1 MIQTLAVLGPGL
13 LGASLMWAA
22 KARGVAARV
31 VAWSRRAE
39 SRQACAEQPWCDE
52 VFETAH
58 VCAGE
63 ADVVVLAVPVAHI
76 VPLIG
81 EIAPALKPGALVT
94 DVGSTKRSICR
105 AAHELMPAGAHFVG
119 AHPMAGSEKT
129 GLAHASPL
137 LFEGRTCAVTPLEGT
152 DPTALAMITKF
163 WEQLGMRVYA
173 CSPACHDTVVA
184 HTSHLPHLLAS
195 SLCEML
201 SRQDPDWPPLHGAGL
216 RDTTR
221 IAAGDP
227 QLWQAIVQENRKEIL
242 QAIDAFS
249 QHWSHLR
256 EAIAAED
263 DEALTSLLEAGKN
276 FRDSLEGQA
285 GT

>member
-1 MIQTLAVLGPGL
+1 MTQTLAVLGPGL

-22 KARGVAARV
+22 KARGVALRA

-52 VFETAH
+52 VYQTAQAC
-58 VCAGE
+58 VAE
-63 ADVVVLAVPVAHI
+63 ADIVVLAVPVAHI
-76 VPLIG
+76 VPLIA
-81 EIAPALKPGALVT
+81 EIAPSLKDGAVVT
-94 DVGSTKRSICR
+94 DVGSTKSSICA
-105 AAHELMPAGAHFVG
+105 AAHKLMPKGAHFVG

-137 LFEGRTCAVTPLEGT
+137 LFEGRTCAITPIEDSDHKAVSEVTR
-152 DPTALAMITKF
+152 F
-163 WEQLGMRVYA
+163 WTQLGMQVHA
-173 CSPACHDTVVA
+173 CTPACHDTIVA

-195 SLCEML
+195 SLCETL
-201 SRQDPDWPPLHGAGL
+201 ARQNPNWPPLHGAGL

-227 QLWQAIVQENRKEIL
+227 QLWQAIVQENREEIL

-249 QHWSHLR
+249 QHWGQLR
-256 EAIAAED
+256 KAVAAED
-263 DEALTSLLEAGKN
+263 DQALANLLEAGKS
-276 FRDSLEGQA
+276 FRDSLEELA
-285 GT
+285 GS